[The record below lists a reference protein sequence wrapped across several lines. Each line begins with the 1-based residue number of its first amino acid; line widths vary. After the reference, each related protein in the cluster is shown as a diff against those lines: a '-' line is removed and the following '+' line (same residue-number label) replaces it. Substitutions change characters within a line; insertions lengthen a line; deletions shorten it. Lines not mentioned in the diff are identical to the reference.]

1 MYIVEVKY
9 RVFWQFKDY
18 NHYKVTKCKKII
30 NTKTSTILKQ
40 SIKGGQVGYW
50 INKQFIKRKDLN
62 NHLELIPK
70 KEKIP
75 F

>member
-1 MYIVEVKY
+1 MIVIVHFN
-9 RVFWQFKDY
+9 VFWQFK
-18 NHYKVTKCKKII
+18 NATHFKVTKCKKII
-30 NTKTSTILKQ
+30 NCQTNTIVKQ
-40 SIKGGQVGYW
+40 SVRGGSCGYW